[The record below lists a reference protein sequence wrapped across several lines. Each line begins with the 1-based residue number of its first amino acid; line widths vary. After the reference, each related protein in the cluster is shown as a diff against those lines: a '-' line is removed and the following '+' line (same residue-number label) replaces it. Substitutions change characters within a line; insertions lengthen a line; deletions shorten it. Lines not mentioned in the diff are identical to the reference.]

1 VLFHEMPHAWS
12 RLSACIP
19 SPLFPTWYEGLHR
32 AQTKCQRLILLL
44 GNENQRIIKG
54 HPSSTDLSCMQA
66 GTEYL
71 FQTESQSLEQFRRCM
86 GDHSAR

>member
-1 VLFHEMPHAWS
+1 
-12 RLSACIP
+12 
-19 SPLFPTWYEGLHR
+19 
-32 AQTKCQRLILLL
+32 L